1 MTELKTLNEIANDLR
16 KNNIGDKKRVLI
28 FAYNRVG
35 KTRLS
40 MEFKD
45 LGKDGDK
52 RDTLYF
58 NAFTED
64 LFTWDNDLEG
74 DSERFLK
81 MNSDSRFLNGF
92 KELNLESKIYECL
105 ERYVDFDFKINYDE
119 WEITFSQGDAD
130 NIKISRGE
138 QNIFIWCVFLVIL
151 QLILDEDESYEDIK
165 YVYIDDP
172 ISSLDDGNTI
182 AMACDLAIL
191 LKHPNNKQNIKTII
205 SSHHG
210 LFFHVLSKE
219 LGSAERY
226 FLNKDKES
234 KKYYLRK
241 IEKKDFF
248 YHVAMLGEI
257 QEAIKTGKLYTYHFN
272 IMRGILEKTALFF
285 GFDNFSD
292 CIYDVDDTFE
302 KIYFENARGGDF
314 IINGKAYKPTETF
327 ELTKEQ
333 INSSGIQR
341 MLEAKELKKH
351 TERVPKEVEKKLRA
365 RALNVFS
372 HSNYPLYSPKE
383 MNPENKELFK
393 EIFDG
398 FVKHYGLALFEDTQQ
413 ETKT

>member
-1 MTELKTLNEIANDLR
+1 MAELKTLNEIANDLR
-16 KNNIGDKKRVLI
+16 NNNLGDKKRVLI

-45 LGKDGDK
+45 IGKVGTV

-64 LFTWDNDLEG
+64 LFVWDNDLEG

-81 MNSDSRFLNGF
+81 MNSGSRFFNGF

-105 ERYVDFDFKINYDE
+105 ERYVNFDFKIDYDD
-119 WEITFSQGDAD
+119 WKITFSQGDAD

-172 ISSLDDGNTI
+172 VSSLDDGNTI

-191 LKHPNNKQNIKTII
+191 LEHPNSKQNIKTVI

-219 LGSAERY
+219 LKSTERY

-234 KKYYLRK
+234 KKCYLRK

-248 YHVAMLGEI
+248 YHIAMLEEL
-257 QEAIKTGKLYTYHFN
+257 QEAIKTGRLYTYHFN
-272 IMRGILEKTALFF
+272 IMRGILEK
-285 GFDNFSD
+285 
-292 CIYDVDDTFE
+292 
-302 KIYFENARGGDF
+302 
-314 IINGKAYKPTETF
+314 
-327 ELTKEQ
+327 
-333 INSSGIQR
+333 NS
-341 MLEAKELKKH
+341 L
-351 TERVPKEVEKKLRA
+351 
-365 RALNVFS
+365 
-372 HSNYPLYSPKE
+372 
-383 MNPENKELFK
+383 
-393 EIFDG
+393 IFWI
-398 FVKHYGLALFEDTQQ
+398 
-413 ETKT
+413 